1 MTRGKSKNRIARIDM
16 LRSREAMSEPLQKRR
31 LLLLEKISRAADE
44 IRRIDERLD
53 SRRPGARALWA
64 KENVTHDG
72 LG

>member
-1 MTRGKSKNRIARIDM
+1 MTEPDA
-16 LRSREAMSEPLQKRR
+16 LRQRRSFLLEPLLK
-31 LLLLEKISRAADE
+31 AADE

-53 SRRPGARALWA
+53 SRRPGARAVWA

>member
-1 MTRGKSKNRIARIDM
+1 
-16 LRSREAMSEPLQKRR
+16 MSEPEALQKRR
-31 LLLLEKISRAADE
+31 LLLLEKISQAADE

-64 KENVTHDG
+64 KENLTHDG